1 MEMDYLQAPGLE
13 PPKVNFPSVKFVPA
27 QDLFSRATIIK
38 TPREID
44 ALHILPRILD
54 QSIAERF
61 YLIAAGSSEMDI
73 ASSLTHEICA
83 RGARDFKFMVIVTG
97 ERSK

>member
-1 MEMDYLQAPGLE
+1 MEMGDLQAPGLE
-13 PPKVNFPSVKFVPA
+13 RLKVNFPSVIFVPR
-27 QDLFSRATIIK
+27 QDLFSRATIIR

-44 ALHILPRILD
+44 ALHILPRISD

-61 YLIAAGSSEMDI
+61 YLIGAGSPEMDI
-73 ASSLTHEICA
+73 PSCLTHEICA
-83 RGARDFKFMVIVTG
+83 PGARDFKFMIIATG

>member
-1 MEMDYLQAPGLE
+1 MEMDDLQAPGLE
-13 PPKVNFPSVKFVPA
+13 RLKVNFPSVIFVPR
-27 QDLFSRATIIK
+27 QDLFSRATIIR

-61 YLIAAGSSEMDI
+61 FLFAEGSSEMDI
-73 ASSLTHEICA
+73 CLCFDA
-83 RGARDFKFMVIVTG
+83 RNLRSRRARF
-97 ERSK
+97 

>member
-1 MEMDYLQAPGLE
+1 MNDYLQAPGLE
-13 PPKVNFPSVKFVPA
+13 RLKVNFSLVKFVPA

-61 YLIAAGSSEMDI
+61 CLITAVSSEMDI
-73 ASSLTHEICA
+73 DSSLAHEIYA
-83 RGARDFKFMVIVTG
+83 RGARDFKFLIMSTG